1 MPHAHASGFPPRV
14 HACPNA
20 GEGQALALREGRRFL
35 CILPASRVN
44 AFPAARGL
52 LVHADKTMQE
62 KIRTI
67 IESSGFSL
75 FIQLLILA
83 SAFVFAFESGRPTPD
98 PYARYF
104 KILDIGFLTLFTV
117 EYLLRIWG
125 APKKR
130 AFIFSFFGIVDLL
143 AILPAMLFLLPHFR
157 MLRILR
163 FLRIFRILKVTR
175 FILAVDR
182 LTTALNDVKT
192 ELFALVILSLMFVY
206 LAACGI
212 HYFEKDTQPEA
223 FGSIFSSMWWAI
235 VTLTTIGYGDVYPV
249 TVGGRVF
256 AALVAFVGVGIIAI
270 PAGLLAS
277 VLTEARTERRK
288 SEETETNGKEED

>member
-1 MPHAHASGFPPRV
+1 MKYNGNLQKH
-14 HACPNA
+14 
-20 GEGQALALREGRRFL
+20 
-35 CILPASRVN
+35 PA
-44 AFPAARGL
+44 
-52 LVHADKTMQE
+52 VHADKTMQE

-235 VTLTTIGYGDVYPV
+235 VTLTTIGYGDVYPI